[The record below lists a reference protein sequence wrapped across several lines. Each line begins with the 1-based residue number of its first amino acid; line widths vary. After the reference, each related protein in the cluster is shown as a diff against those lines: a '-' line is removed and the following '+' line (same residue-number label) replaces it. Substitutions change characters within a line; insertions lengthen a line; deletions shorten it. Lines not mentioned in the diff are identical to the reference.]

1 LPAQQPQQTGI
12 LFIIMQ
18 QVQPAFIIDSQQSQ
32 HAWIMA
38 QQSLSPLV
46 QVMQTPMSVASHLH
60 MPIIRLQQ
68 QAIIPFIIMQQEH
81 IPPTVMVQ
89 RFCSMPAET
98 LSSQV
103 QVIFIPPAHFSKVIV
118 QRGTIIMFMPAG
130 AAAGPI
136 IPPAPGMPMPMPGM
150 PIPVRSVIIAVIVV
164 RSSRVPRSP
173 GGPTPPAWTMA
184 ILAVIRPQFK
194 MFDRKISTNH
204 DD

>member
-1 LPAQQPQQTGI
+1 
-12 LFIIMQ
+12 MQ
-18 QVQPAFIIDSQQSQ
+18 VSEPDFIIDAQHSQ

-38 QQSLSPLV
+38 QQALSPLV

-60 MPIIRLQQ
+60 MPIMRLQQ

-81 IPPTVMVQ
+81 IPPAIMVQ

-103 QVIFIPPAHFSKVIV
+103 QVIFIPPAHFSKVMV

-136 IPPAPGMPMPMPGM
+136 IPPAPGIPMPGI

-164 RSSRVPRSP
+164 RSSRVPRSSGGSNTP
-173 GGPTPPAWTMA
+173 GTDDGHSGRHPAP
-184 ILAVIRPQFK
+184 VQ
-194 MFDRKISTNH
+194 DV
-204 DD
+204 